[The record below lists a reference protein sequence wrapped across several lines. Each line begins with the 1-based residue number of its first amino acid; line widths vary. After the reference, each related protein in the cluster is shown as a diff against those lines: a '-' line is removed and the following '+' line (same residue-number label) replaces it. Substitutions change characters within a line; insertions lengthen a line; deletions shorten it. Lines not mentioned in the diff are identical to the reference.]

1 MDAYTILGVNKNAS
15 KAEIDA
21 AYKSLLDKY
30 SEEKYNNGPLSDLA
44 AKKRAELNLAY
55 DEAIKNS
62 AQRAQNEQSSQ
73 GGASTFSSGGS
84 PEYAQIR
91 QFINVGNLTEAERL
105 LSEIG
110 GHDAEWYYLSG
121 CIALRRGN
129 YNSAFANFKTAT
141 NKDPMNMEY
150 KNAYMSMQQN
160 AGGYR
165 NMGTGGASQT
175 DCCNC
180 CANLICADC
189 LCECMGGDL
198 IPCC

>member
-1 MDAYTILGVNKNAS
+1 MDAYGILGVGRNAS

-30 SEEKYNNGPLSDLA
+30 SEDKYTGGPLADLA
-44 AKKRAELNLAY
+44 EKKRAELWQAY
-55 DEAIKNS
+55 DEVIKDR
-62 AQRAQNEQSSQ
+62 AQREKNEQSST
-73 GGASTFSSGGS
+73 GGNSFSGNSS
-84 PEYAQIR
+84 PEYMQIR
-91 QFINVGNLTEAERL
+91 QYINIGNLAEAERL
-105 LSEIG
+105 LSEIKS
-110 GHDAEWYYLSG
+110 HDAEWYYLSG

-129 YNSAFANFKTAT
+129 YNGAYSAFKTAT

-150 KNAYMSMQQN
+150 KNAFMSMQQN

-165 NMGTGGASQT
+165 NMSAGNMSQD

-180 CANLICADC
+180 CSNLICADC
-189 LCECMGGDL
+189 LCECCGGDL

>member
-1 MDAYTILGVNKNAS
+1 MDAYLVLGVSRNAS

-21 AYKSLLDKY
+21 AYKALLDKY
-30 SEEKYNNGPLSDLA
+30 SEEKYSGGPLSDLA
-44 AKKRAELNLAY
+44 EKKRAELSQAY
-55 DEAIKNS
+55 DEVIKDRANRENQS
-62 AQRAQNEQSSQ
+62 ASA
-73 GGASTFSSGGS
+73 GGNTFTGTSS
-84 PEYAQIR
+84 PEYMQIR
-91 QFINVGNLTEAERL
+91 QFINVGNISEAERL
-105 LSEIG
+105 LSQIKN
-110 GHDAEWYYLSG
+110 HDAEWYYLSG

-129 YNSAFANFKTAT
+129 YNGAYANFKTAT

-165 NMGTGGASQT
+165 NMNTGDMSQA

-180 CANLICADC
+180 CSNLICADC
-189 LCECMGGDL
+189 LCECCGGDL